1 MADTI
6 LTVVKTPTSWKIK
19 IALGIGFLV
28 TLVIL
33 GFMFRI
39 EAGVVML
46 AIGLSYAVGL
56 AIQAKHQYTLSKLEQ
71 RRIEAETQK
80 VEYEALKA
88 KAESYFVETVSGVF
102 TLEGIAISRFY
113 PSATASRTLAD
124 VPLLPASTEVK
135 SYRKLLDVDF
145 IHLLVTGPSDTGKTT
160 VLCHLIDNSPFD
172 TIVYVLDPH
181 AKFNRWP
188 GRVNEVIGH
197 GRDYGAI
204 DSKLVSLISEMDR
217 RYNSDRMNF
226 QRVLIV
232 ADEWLGILDNCPG
245 AKGFFDVIGSESR
258 KVNMSLVIS
267 SISATVDDLDVS
279 GAIRDNLAQLT
290 LSRTLKNQN
299 LGEIKW
305 SRTDKELVELPGR
318 YVYREPMLPAK
329 VETIEQFEP
338 MPILDDGPRPF
349 TPTSDELKVYELHLE
364 GRSYRQ
370 ISMEFYGSV
379 GGRQVEEI
387 KEILRNFG
395 VSV

>member
-1 MADTI
+1 MADTV

-19 IALGIGFLV
+19 IALGVGVLV
-28 TLVIL
+28 TLVVL
-33 GFMFRI
+33 GFMFRV
-39 EAGVVML
+39 EAGIVML
-46 AIGLSYAVGL
+46 AIGLSLAARLAV
-56 AIQAKHQYTLSKLEQ
+56 QAKHEYTLSKLDQ
-71 RRIEAETQK
+71 RRQEAETQK

-124 VPLLPASTEVK
+124 VPLLPASTE

-145 IHLLVTGPSDTGKTT
+145 IHLLVTGPSDAGKTT

-172 TIVYVLDPH
+172 TVVYVLDPH

-188 GRVNEVIGH
+188 NRVNEVIGH
-197 GRDYGAI
+197 GRDYQAV
-204 DSKLVSLISEMDR
+204 DSKLVSLIAEMDR
-217 RYNSDRMNF
+217 RYNSNKVNF
-226 QRVLIV
+226 QRVLII
-232 ADEWLGILDNCPG
+232 ADEWLGILEHCPN
-245 AKGFFDVIGSESR
+245 ALKFFNTIGSEAR
-258 KVNMSLVIS
+258 KVAMSLVVS
-267 SISATVDDLDVS
+267 SISMTVDDLDVS

-290 LSRTLKNQN
+290 LTRTLKAQN

-305 SRTDKELVELPGR
+305 SRADKELVELPGR
-318 YVYREPMLPAK
+318 YVYREPMLPAT
-329 VETIEQFEP
+329 VETVEQFEP

-349 TPTSDELKVYELHLE
+349 TPTSDELKVYELHLQ
-364 GRSYRQ
+364 GKSYRQ
-370 ISMEFYGSV
+370 ISMEIYGSV

-387 KEILRNFG
+387 KQILSKFG